1 MSVSLF
7 IANKYVKS
15 KRDSKFLSLI
25 SIISIVGIALGV
37 TVVIIALTVLN
48 GFEFA
53 VAEKIEKMNSHIYV
67 SAFGNRDLP
76 DYETTIEEI
85 ERELDPFVQSVSPFA
100 TKYAVLKSKRLSE
113 GVEIVG
119 LDPESNNTEIQS
131 YTTEGKF
138 DLTSQSAIPN
148 LIVGKKLADKLF
160 INIDDKVTIFGLRKN
175 EPPSVNNPPLIQQFR
190 IAGIYESGMAKYDDV
205 NIYTSLKVVQEMF
218 ELDNKV
224 SGFYIRLND
233 LSRIDSLAAGLADY
247 LGYPYH
253 VRTIYKVHQ
262 NIFTWLEL
270 QKAPIPLILGLIIIV
285 AVFNIIGTLLMI
297 VLEKTNAVGILKS
310 LGAKRKQIVKVF
322 LFQGIYLSLIG
333 IISGNILALIL
344 SIIQKDFNLISLPS
358 SVYFISK
365 VPIVIEWQ
373 TYLLISVITFV
384 LCIIAAII
392 PSMIAARINP
402 IRALRFD

>member
-7 IANKYVKS
+7 IANKFVKS
-15 KRDSKFLSLI
+15 KRDSNFLSLI

-37 TVVIIALTVLN
+37 TVVIIALTILN
-48 GFEFA
+48 GFEYA
-53 VAEKIEKMNSHIYV
+53 ISEKIEKMNSHIYV
-67 SAFGNRDLP
+67 SAFGKRDLP
-76 DYETTIEEI
+76 DYKNTLAEI
-85 ERELDPFVQSVSPFA
+85 ENELEPYVESVSPFA
-100 TKYAVLKSKRLSE
+100 MKYAVLKSKRLSE
-113 GVEIVG
+113 GVEIIG
-119 LDPESNNTEIQS
+119 IDPNSNNTEIES
-131 YTTEGKF
+131 YTFEGKL
-138 DLTSQSAIPN
+138 DLSADGELPN

-160 INIDDKVTIFGLRKN
+160 IDLKSKVTLFGLTKN
-175 EPPSVNNPPLIQQFR
+175 EPPSVNNPPLIQQFKV
-190 IAGIYESGMAKYDDV
+190 AGIYESGMAKYDDI
-205 NIYTSLKVVQEMF
+205 NIYTSLKTVQEMF
-218 ELDNKV
+218 DLDDKV

-233 LSRIDSLAAGLADY
+233 LSKIDSLAADLGDY

-322 LFQGIYLSLIG
+322 LYQGIYLSLIG
-333 IISGNILALIL
+333 IISGNILALAL
-344 SIIQKDFNLISLPS
+344 SIIQKDFDVISLPS

-373 TYLLISVITFV
+373 TYLLISIITFI
-384 LCIIAAII
+384 LCIVASLI
-392 PSMIAARINP
+392 PSLIAARINP